1 MTGMR
6 LASSLTASFMSSLL
20 MFSVHAAPLTPEASA
35 PSPSPPGSVQPAPSQ
50 PPAQPYYPPP
60 APGAYPPP
68 APGVYQ
74 PAPMYP
80 PPLYYPQPYYSPP
93 TDTRPSVLDYDPAK
107 PIPAGYHLE
116 SRVRKG
122 MVIPGSIIFG
132 ISYVIALGVGVSTTE
147 CTPSIESS
155 SSYYSSSGCGSNN
168 SSSSIGVPFNNYLL
182 FVPVLG
188 PWLALATV
196 KDCPSYSSSS
206 GSSYSYSCDTAE
218 ASVWRGMLALGGLT
232 QVVGAGLM
240 VAGLAARTRQLVLTE
255 HVSASV
261 WPVPM
266 GRSGQGLAMVGS
278 FGGL

>member
-1 MTGMR
+1 MKGTR
-6 LASSLTASFMSSLL
+6 LATSLLASFMSSLL

-35 PSPSPPGSVQPAPSQ
+35 PPPSPQDPVQPAPSQ
-50 PPAQPYYPPP
+50 PPPQPYYPQQ

-68 APGVYQ
+68 APGAYQ

-80 PPLYYPQPYYSPP
+80 PPLYYPQPYYPSP
-93 TDTRPSVLDYDPAK
+93 TEMKPSVLDYDPDK

-116 SRVRKG
+116 SYSRKG
-122 MVIPGSIIFG
+122 FVIPGSIMFG
-132 ISYVIALGVGVSTTE
+132 ISYAIALAVSASTSE
-147 CTPSIESS
+147 CTPYSDSSS
-155 SSYYSSSGCGSNN
+155 SSYSSTSC
-168 SSSSIGVPFNNYLL
+168 SSSSSSLGVPFNNSLL

-196 KDCPSYSSSS
+196 KDCPASSYSSS
-206 GSSYSYSCDTAE
+206 CDTTE
-218 ASVWRGMLALGGLT
+218 SGVWRGMLVLGGVT
-232 QVVGAGLM
+232 QVLGASFMILGF
-240 VAGLAARTRQLVLTE
+240 AARTHQLVLTE